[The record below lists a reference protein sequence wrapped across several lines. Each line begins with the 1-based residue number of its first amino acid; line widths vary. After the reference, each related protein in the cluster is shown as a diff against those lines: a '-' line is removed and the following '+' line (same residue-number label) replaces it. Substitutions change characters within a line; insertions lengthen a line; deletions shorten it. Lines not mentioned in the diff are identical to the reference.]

1 MKQLCTGLRLL
12 LLIVACV
19 GCNKRVALQQAQAI
33 ATGTAPVTSTAY
45 VTPTPTP
52 SPTPA
57 ARWFSKTSH
66 VWATLD
72 RSTTFNS
79 TTNTVILFDNVIE
92 DPLQEY
98 NKLTGIFAPK
108 ANGLYS
114 IQASLTLPGPW
125 ATGDYCKLHL
135 SKAQLTIKVN
145 MTVMPVN
152 QNQCVVTIS
161 AVVPLAIGEGVL
173 LSSIIAGAEKRT
185 NALVNNPYVTLQI
198 AKVGE

>member
-19 GCNKRVALQQAQAI
+19 GCNKRVAIQQAQAI
-33 ATGTAPVTSTAY
+33 ATGTAQVTGTAY
-45 VTPTPTP
+45 ATPTPTP

-57 ARWFSKTSH
+57 ARWFSTTSH

-72 RSTTFNS
+72 RSTAFNS

-108 ANGLYS
+108 ANGLYA
-114 IQASLTLPGPW
+114 IEASLTLPGPW
-125 ATGDYCKLHL
+125 AAGDYCKLHL

-145 MTVMPVN
+145 MSVMPVN
-152 QNQCVVTIS
+152 QNQCMVSIS
-161 AVVPLAIGEGVL
+161 AVVPLAVGEGVL
-173 LSSIIAGAEKRT
+173 LSSIIAGTEKRT